1 MSETVEEIEEEMT
14 KELLSIKLSDYLHMI
29 PYAEV
34 NQKRVNPIIPKGD
47 EEE

>member
-14 KELLSIKLSDYLHMI
+14 KELLSINISDYIHMMA
-29 PYAEV
+29 YAEV
-34 NQKRVNPIIPKGD
+34 NEKGD